1 MKVHVQLLELDI
13 NVQLYN
19 KIKTD
24 TYITQLSQV
33 IIKIHVLMKKILDT
47 FSKDSFQQVQI

>member
-47 FSKDSFQQVQI
+47 FS